1 MTSIN
6 NNSALVDCDRGPG
19 RVTRTLG
26 GPGRVTRTL
35 GGPGRVT
42 GALGGPGRV
51 TGALGENDLLG
62 K

>member
-1 MTSIN
+1 MVSIN
-6 NNSALVDCDRGPG
+6 NNSALVDCDR
-19 RVTRTLG
+19 

-51 TGALGENDLLG
+51 TGALGENDLLE